1 MGKEI
6 AVVGAGIVGATAS
19 YYLARAGY
27 RVTVFDEGIG
37 QATAAAAGIIC
48 PWLSRRRNKKWYR
61 LVSEGAAFYG
71 QLMSDLDSDGFS
83 TDAYAQCGT
92 IILGNK
98 TGYIE
103 EVHDRAAE
111 RRKAA
116 PMIGTIKILDGEEI
130 QAALPPLVPMDRALF
145 VGGGARV
152 DGQGLTKV
160 LLQAVVS
167 FGGCIRNERITLSK
181 NKDTL
186 SINTLNGA
194 ASFDAVILAVGAWLP
209 QALEPLG
216 YTVDVR
222 GQKGQLLVLQ
232 TGSPAAKDYPVV
244 MPQGEI
250 DLLPFKDGTVIVGAS
265 HENDKGYN
273 LEPDPSVLNP
283 MLEQAVALIPS
294 LKNAEPAAVRVGTR
308 AYTSDFSPFFGNI
321 PGLEQCY
328 TASGL
333 GSSGLTSGPLIGYS
347 LAQMVQGEQTSLDAA
362 DYPANHYIIQT
373 PLAPGLKKTPPL
385 E

>member
-1 MGKEI
+1 MAKEI

-27 RVTVFDEGIG
+27 QVTIFDEGIG

-61 LVSEGAAFYG
+61 LVSEGAAFYR
-71 QLMSDLDSDGFS
+71 QLMSDLDSDGFP
-83 TDAYAQCGT
+83 TDAYKQCGT

-98 TGYIE
+98 PGYIQ
-103 EVHDRAAE
+103 EVHDRAVE

-116 PMIGTIKILDGEEI
+116 PMIGTIKILAGEELKGI
-130 QAALPPLVPMDRALF
+130 IPPLVPMDNALF

-152 DGQGLTKV
+152 DGQALTQV
-160 LLQAVVS
+160 LLQAALS
-167 FGGCIRNERITLSK
+167 FGGCIHNEHITLSK
-181 NKDTL
+181 NKEAF
-186 SINTLNGA
+186 SVNTLNGA
-194 ASFDAVILAVGAWLP
+194 VSFDAVILAVGAWLP

-232 TGSPAAKDYPVV
+232 TDSPDAKDYPVV

-250 DLLPFKDGTVIVGAS
+250 DLLPFEGGRVIVGAS
-265 HENDKGYN
+265 HENDKGYD
-273 LEPDPSVLNP
+273 LEPDPSILTP
-283 MLEQAVALIPS
+283 MLGQAIALIPS
-294 LKNAEPAAVRVGTR
+294 LKNADLADVRVGTR
-308 AYTSDFSPFFGNI
+308 AYTSDFSPFFGTV

-347 LAQMVQGEQTSLDAA
+347 LAQMIQSKQTSLDEA
-362 DYPANHYIIQT
+362 DYSTNHYITQT
-373 PLAPGLKKTPPL
+373 P
-385 E
+385 